1 MSTGS
6 ASMKRVV
13 GGAVGDLGIDLPVG
27 GGSTDGSD

>member
-1 MSTGS
+1 
-6 ASMKRVV
+6 MKRVV

>member
-13 GGAVGDLGIDLPVG
+13 GGTVGDLADGPMAAIDK
-27 GGSTDGSD
+27 